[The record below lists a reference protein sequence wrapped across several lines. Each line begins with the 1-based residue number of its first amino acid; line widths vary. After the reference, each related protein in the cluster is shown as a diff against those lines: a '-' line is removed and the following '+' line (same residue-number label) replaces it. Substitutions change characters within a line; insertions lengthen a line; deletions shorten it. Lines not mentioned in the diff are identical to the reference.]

1 MVSFAQWLPWG
12 ARQIVR
18 TRVATLLLLCLLTVG
33 WQRGSAQTSSVPP
46 EPPPQQKFAVA
57 VAQTQAE
64 LLHQT
69 LTATLSVIHRSY
81 FKGGE
86 TLPVP
91 SRALEGV
98 FYRLKRNTQ
107 VEARWMAV
115 NTPAMSLEHQPR
127 NAFDKRAAAALSRGQ
142 RTFVQVD
149 QRYLRRAG
157 AITLFSSC
165 LKCHSPAAPGKKRN
179 PVAALVISVPL
190 SEFRREPAQR

>member
-1 MVSFAQWLPWG
+1 MVSFAQGLPPRASRIVI
-12 ARQIVR
+12 ARLAV
-18 TRVATLLLLCLLTVG
+18 TLLVGLLAAT
-33 WQRGSAQTSSVPP
+33 WQRGIAQTPSVPP
-46 EPPPQQKFAVA
+46 EPPPQQSSAVA
-57 VAQTQAE
+57 VAQTQAD

-81 FKGGE
+81 FKDGD

-98 FYRLKRNTQ
+98 FYRLKRNANI
-107 VEARWMAV
+107 EARWMAV
-115 NTPAMSLEHQPR
+115 NTPAMSLQHKPR
-127 NAFDKRAAAALSRGQ
+127 NAFEKRAAAALARGQ

-149 QRYLRRAG
+149 QGHLRHAG

-165 LKCHSPAAPGKKRN
+165 LKCHSTAAPGKKRN

-190 SEFRREPAQR
+190 PEFRREPVER

>member
-1 MVSFAQWLPWG
+1 MVSFAQWLLRG

-18 TRVATLLLLCLLTVG
+18 TRFAALLLLCLLAVA
-33 WQRGSAQTSSVPP
+33 WQRGIAQTPSVPP

-98 FYRLKRNTQ
+98 FYRLKRNAQ
-107 VEARWMAV
+107 IEARWMAV
-115 NTPAMSLEHQPR
+115 NTPAMSLEHKPR
-127 NAFDKRAAAALSRGQ
+127 NAFEKRAATALARGQ

-190 SEFRREPAQR
+190 SEFRREPVQR

>member
-1 MVSFAQWLPWG
+1 MVSFAQWLPRRPG
-12 ARQIVR
+12 QIVKAR
-18 TRVATLLLLCLLTVG
+18 LAAMLLLCLLAAA
-33 WQRGSAQTSSVPP
+33 WQRGIAQTPSVPP
-46 EPPPQQKFAVA
+46 EPPPQQSSAVA
-57 VAQTQAE
+57 AAQTQAD

-91 SRALEGV
+91 SRALEDV
-98 FYRLKRNTQ
+98 FYRLKRNAKI
-107 VEARWMAV
+107 EARWMAV
-115 NTPAMSLEHQPR
+115 NTPAMSLQHKPR
-127 NAFDKRAAAALSRGQ
+127 NAFEKRAATALARGQ

-149 QRYLRRAG
+149 QGYLRRAG

-190 SEFRREPAQR
+190 PEFRREPVQN